1 MSNEN
6 LNMDVIKSEYDK
18 LVKLYSDIENINED
32 VKLIC
37 ESLKNEGVKPSLVCK
52 IAKAAVK
59 DAKEKLENESQEVI
73 DLVIALS

>member
-1 MSNEN
+1 MQNEN
-6 LNMDVIKSEYDK
+6 LNMEVIKDEYSK

-32 VKLIC
+32 IKLC
-37 ESLKNEGVKPSLVCK
+37 KESIKNEGANPAIVAK

-73 DLVIALS
+73 DLVTALS